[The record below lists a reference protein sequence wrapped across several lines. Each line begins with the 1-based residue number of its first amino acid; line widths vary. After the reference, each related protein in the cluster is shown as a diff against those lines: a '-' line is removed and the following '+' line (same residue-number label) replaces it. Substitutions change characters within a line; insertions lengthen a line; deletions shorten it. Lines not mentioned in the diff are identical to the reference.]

1 MQSPE
6 QNIKVI
12 TGNLVPFLQDVG
24 ETSGSVSRYET
35 IDYQMVVE

>member
-12 TGNLVPFLQDVG
+12 TGNLVPFLQEVG
-24 ETSGSVSRYET
+24 ETTGSVSRYET
-35 IDYQMVVE
+35 IDDEVVVD

>member
-12 TGNLVPFLQDVG
+12 TSNLVPLQDVG